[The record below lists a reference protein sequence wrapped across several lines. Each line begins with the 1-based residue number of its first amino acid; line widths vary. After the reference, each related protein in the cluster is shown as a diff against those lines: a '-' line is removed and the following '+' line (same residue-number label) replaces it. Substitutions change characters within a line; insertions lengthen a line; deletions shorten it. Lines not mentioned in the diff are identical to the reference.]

1 MAVRALE
8 EYHFI
13 MQVATGIV
21 VNGKVEVEGVA
32 LPEGALVAVVARGAD
47 EAFTLST
54 ADEDELLAAIAEIER
69 GEFIGLDQLLESLPK

>member
-1 MAVRALE
+1 
-8 EYHFI
+8 

-32 LPEGALVAVVARGAD
+32 LPEGALVAVVARGPD